1 MHVGT
6 ADSTSERRAKESS
19 ISEVRAQSSPCVPRN
34 QGPGVGVKGNGR
46 GGGEQTAV
54 APVREAEARVS
65 RAGEAASVLS
75 PGLLGFLSMGA
86 VVRLVEAKPG

>member
-1 MHVGT
+1 MWAQQTVLQREEPRKAPSVRSGPSPVHVYQGT
-6 ADSTSERRAKESS
+6 RAL
-19 ISEVRAQSSPCVPRN
+19 
-34 QGPGVGVKGNGR
+34 GWGVKGNGR